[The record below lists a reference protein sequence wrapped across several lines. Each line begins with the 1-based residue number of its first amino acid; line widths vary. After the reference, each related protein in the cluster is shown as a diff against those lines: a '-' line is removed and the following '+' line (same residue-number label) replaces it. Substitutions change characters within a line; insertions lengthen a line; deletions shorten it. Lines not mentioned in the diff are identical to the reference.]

1 MTKTLA
7 TGSLAKLKNNIDT
20 IAPCLYADGV
30 WTVDDIDADNDAL
43 RPAMQLLHKCG
54 AVEHLGLTHVSVG
67 QQTKKM
73 TKWRWTDSRLQ
84 GKLQEHYEDR
94 DTMPCG
100 IEGHTPHIHNHR
112 DVDGLTCKHC
122 VANGNYPEFEKEEIK
137 DLL

>member
-1 MTKTLA
+1 MSKTLS
-7 TGSLAKLKNNIDT
+7 TGKLAQLRNNIDRV
-20 IAPCLYADGV
+20 APCLYTDGV
-30 WTVDDIDADNDAL
+30 WTVDDIDGKNQHLRDAT
-43 RPAMQLLHKCG
+43 QLLHQCG
-54 AVEHLGLTHVSVG
+54 AIERVG
-67 QQTKKM
+67 QYHINEDTGM
-73 TKWRWTDSRLQ
+73 RRITKWRWTDSRLQ
-84 GKLQEHYEDR
+84 GKLQEYYEDR